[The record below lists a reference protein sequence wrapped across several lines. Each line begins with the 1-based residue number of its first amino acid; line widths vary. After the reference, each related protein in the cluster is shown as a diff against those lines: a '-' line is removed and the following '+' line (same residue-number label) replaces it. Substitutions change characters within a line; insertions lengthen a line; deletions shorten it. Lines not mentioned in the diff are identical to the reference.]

1 MSACFSVFSYY
12 CFIVGLMI
20 KIQLE
25 LKIILSALLKSDKNL
40 LKEQYR
46 ASFSML

>member
-1 MSACFSVFSYY
+1 MSACFSVFSNY